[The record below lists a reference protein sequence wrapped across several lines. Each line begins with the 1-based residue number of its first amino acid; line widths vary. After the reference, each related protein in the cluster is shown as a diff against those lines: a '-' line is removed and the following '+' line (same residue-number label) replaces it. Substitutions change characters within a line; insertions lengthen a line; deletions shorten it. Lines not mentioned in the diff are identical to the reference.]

1 MSSLPPTRWELAG
14 PEAAQGFGRKFAELV
29 ATGQDVD
36 GEARLADT
44 LLPRGGRVLDV
55 GAGMGRVTAALAARG
70 HRVVGLEPDGAL
82 VEQARAT
89 YDGIDL
95 LHSDV
100 LGLGDELLDGRPG
113 EYDLVV
119 VVGNVMVFL
128 AEGTERQ
135 VLALLRSRLA
145 PGGRVLVGFHLEGGP
160 EHARR
165 YPPEEF
171 AADVEASG
179 LRVDARFGSYEL
191 HPANDDYAVWVLSAA
206 GAGAPV
212 TEFGHAFQD

>member
-1 MSSLPPTRWELAG
+1 VSGPPPTRWALAG
-14 PEAAQGFGRKFAELV
+14 PDAAAGFGRKFAELV
-29 ATGQDVD
+29 ASGQDVD

-55 GAGMGRVTAALAARG
+55 GAGMGRVTAALTARG

-89 YDGIDL
+89 YDGIEL
-95 LHSDV
+95 LHGDV
-100 LGLGDELLDGRPG
+100 LELGEGLLADRAF
-113 EYDLVV
+113 DLVV

-135 VLALLRSRLA
+135 ALSLLRSRLA
-145 PGGRVLVGFHLEGGP
+145 PGGRVLVGFHLVGGP
-160 EHARR
+160 EHARA

-171 AADVEASG
+171 VADVEASG

-191 HPANDDYAVWVLSAA
+191 HPAGEEYAVWVLSVDDA
-206 GAGAPV
+206 GPPV
-212 TEFGHAFQD
+212 TE